1 MRNGHVTCHRT
12 PEVTTTVRTR
22 PSPVQDIE
30 REKRSRLGRHLES
43 TAAQRPVGVADWL
56 REQEELDSS
65 GAEQASDSPGAHKV
79 LGTVRG
85 PLSRNQTSKS
95 YVQRLE
101 RMLVSLRGQLEGR
114 SQGGG
119 REERAVGGELGS
131 GEEEMEMGRSDGVF
145 APGKVADARG
155 GNAGGAVQLRAG
167 SQDRGLAEDLEGAP
181 SQAGSPSSNRRGDG
195 GSSSDGSPR
204 TTSKEVTRKLE
215 KGDGRHRDTSPSSV
229 SVDERPQS
237 LQRHPTAHP
246 TASAI
251 CSTAAFSKASR
262 QLESVDGRAESN
274 ADGLQKVARTPAW
287 PELGVSEE
295 DYKRALGIAPGWDPK
310 PHNPEAEPIDGEE
323 GESDVRSHGVTV
335 RKESGDRNEI
345 RTRLKS
351 GKRGDDAD
359 CRGLRSRRGSR
370 SKRDERSSESDVE
383 YSGSGSS
390 EEGYND
396 ARNCEQ
402 TRGAQG
408 GNCSS
413 PDAEETAARAGGRT
427 GVWEH
432 VAGPGMSRRFGND
445 GTGGAE
451 RGNGGQST
459 RSSAFGRR
467 RRSGGARSAD
477 GSRPERGQTASEDK
491 GEQGDNAFEER
502 YRGDS
507 SEHSG
512 AEESDDSRSSARD
525 VSGAGLPQWVEGS
538 GSRQEARFEGRY
550 EKAAYE
556 DDPEDGHLE
565 AVYYSD
571 GEMDQ
576 REEYAIDGDAA
587 YSQRPKSAGTFGSPL
602 AATWQEESDRGGNG
616 GGASRAERS
625 SHGGVESATF
635 LGGVKG
641 PYQLAT
647 EHNLHRNCVRYMGV
661 PRGATVPQPFK
672 FDERERLRQRS
683 IAETRIAQVSVTG
696 FVQHRVH
703 ETGF

>member
-1 MRNGHVTCHRT
+1 MLHVTG
-12 PEVTTTVRTR
+12 R
-22 PSPVQDIE
+22 PRPRQSYRSSPVQDIE
-30 REKRSRLGRHLES
+30 REKRSRLSRHLQS

-65 GAEQASDSPGAHKV
+65 GAEQASDSPGPHKV
-79 LGTVRG
+79 LASVRG

-119 REERAVGGELGS
+119 REERAELGS
-131 GEEEMEMGRSDGVF
+131 GEEEIEMGRSDGVF

-155 GNAGGAVQLRAG
+155 GNIGGAVQARAE
-167 SQDRGLAEDLEGAP
+167 SQDRGLAEYLEWGP
-181 SQAGSPSSNRRGDG
+181 SQAGSPSSKRRGDG
-195 GSSSDGSPR
+195 GSSSDGSPQ
-204 TTSKEVTRKLE
+204 TTSKGATRKLE
-215 KGDGRHRDTSPSSV
+215 KGDGRHKDTSPNSV
-229 SVDERPQS
+229 SGDERPQS
-237 LQRHPTAHP
+237 LQRHSIAHP
-246 TASAI
+246 TASTI
-251 CSTAAFSKASR
+251 RSTAGVSKASR
-262 QLESVDGRAESN
+262 QLETVDGRGESN
-274 ADGLQKVARTPAW
+274 AEGLQKVARAPAW
-287 PELGVSEE
+287 PELGVGEE
-295 DYKRALGIAPGWDPK
+295 DYRRALGIAPGWDPK
-310 PHNPEAEPIDGEE
+310 PQNREAESIDGKE

-345 RTRLKS
+345 RTRSKG
-351 GKRGDDAD
+351 GKRSNDAD
-359 CRGLRSRRGSR
+359 CRNLRSRRGSG
-370 SKRDERSSESDVE
+370 SKRDERSDESDVE
-383 YSGSGSS
+383 YSGYGSS

-396 ARNCEQ
+396 ARDCEQ
-402 TRGAQG
+402 TRGAQE
-408 GNCSS
+408 GNSS
-413 PDAEETAARAGGRT
+413 AGPNAEETAARAGGRT

-445 GTGGAE
+445 VTGGVE

-467 RRSGGARSAD
+467 RRSGGARSTD
-477 GSRPERGQTASEDK
+477 GSRPKRGQRASEDG
-491 GEQGDNAFEER
+491 GEQGHNAFEER

-525 VSGAGLPQWVEGS
+525 VSGSEGAGSPQWVERS

-576 REEYAIDGDAA
+576 REEYAMDGDAA
-587 YSQRPKSAGTFGSPL
+587 YSQRPKSAGTFRRPL

-616 GGASRAERS
+616 RGASRAD
-625 SHGGVESATF
+625 
-635 LGGVKG
+635 
-641 PYQLAT
+641 
-647 EHNLHRNCVRYMGV
+647 LHRNCVRYMGV

-683 IAETRIAQVSVTG
+683 IAETRIAQVSVKG
-696 FVQHRVH
+696 FAA
-703 ETGF
+703 